1 MNSTVTL
8 NHALSACCTACCG
21 QPVQGIPLRT
31 PERDRAYR
39 RALRAAELA
48 AWNAADPTAIT
59 RISPPITQDR
69 TEATLFF
76 AIAGAALGAL
86 VLGTT
91 GALNWIGEFD
101 TLTRWLHSLLS

>member
-8 NHALSACCTACCG
+8 NHALSACCG
-21 QPVQGIPLRT
+21 KPIQGNPTRT

-59 RISPPITQDR
+59 RISPPVTRDR
-69 TEATLFF
+69 TESTLFL
-76 AIAGAALGAL
+76 ALAGAALTAL
-86 VLGTT
+86 ILGTT
-91 GALNWIGEFD
+91 GALNWIGEIGA
-101 TLTRWLHSLLS
+101 LTRWLHALLS

>member
-8 NHALSACCTACCG
+8 NHALSVCCG
-21 QPVQGIPLRT
+21 KPIQGIPTRS

-48 AWNAADPTAIT
+48 AWHAADPTAIT
-59 RISPPITQDR
+59 RISPPITRDR
-69 TEATLFF
+69 TESTLFV
-76 AIAGAALGAL
+76 ALAGAALAAL

-91 GALNWIGEFD
+91 GALDWIGDFD
-101 TLTRWLHSLLS
+101 VLTRWLHALRS